1 MKNVSIVV
9 CFEGKNRRVE
19 IDPKKCVT
27 NPNRDFSCSMR
38 YKADNGKLYML
49 HIYSITGTKETRANV
64 KITNMN
70 GKKVIAERQ
79 DIPVRFSR
87 YIFG

>member
-19 IDPKKCVT
+19 INPKKCVT

-38 YKADNGKLYML
+38 YQADNGKMYMM
-49 HIYSITGTKETRANV
+49 HICSIVGTRGTRANV
-64 KITNMN
+64 KVTNMN

-79 DIPVRFSR
+79 DLPVRFAQ
-87 YIFG
+87 YIFK